1 MKRHNNVG
9 ELNVKKLFLHW
20 NYKMSMYV
28 FLDYKDSIPNDLD
41 LKFQVKFCFNP
52 CFRKNVSFTMQKME
66 FCLQTCNFQWKAL
79 LNI

>member
-41 LKFQVKFCFNP
+41 LKFQVK
-52 CFRKNVSFTMQKME
+52 
-66 FCLQTCNFQWKAL
+66 
-79 LNI
+79 